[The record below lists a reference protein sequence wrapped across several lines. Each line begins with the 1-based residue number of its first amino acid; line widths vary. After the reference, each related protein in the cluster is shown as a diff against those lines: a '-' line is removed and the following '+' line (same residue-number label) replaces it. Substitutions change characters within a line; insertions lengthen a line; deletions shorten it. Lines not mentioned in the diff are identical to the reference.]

1 MSDTWDRCLC
11 LWTKGATPMS
21 ARRAPRFSATG
32 VLPRSLTFEQSLPLE
47 GGTMDEPSRPVT
59 TVASWLTMEVTEPA
73 CIAFQLAVTP
83 SPAIA
88 VDDQLTVKLDGRA
101 VPATEILDAR
111 HSRQHLVQ
119 VDSGTLAVTYRGA
132 VTHHGPRDPEALTD
146 PQRLSA
152 TRPSRYC
159 PSDRMSGFARGHF
172 ADVPTGPERIRA
184 ICEYVWRHTAYVA
197 GVTGPTSDAIDTLLS
212 GQGVCRD
219 FAHLVVA
226 LCRTMDVPARVAA
239 VYAPGLSPMDFHVV
253 AEAAA
258 DGAWWVWD
266 ATRLAPRQTLVRI
279 ATGQDAADIA
289 FMAVLSGRTE
299 LSTMEIAAVAGA
311 DLPYDDHEQLIAL
324 G

>member
-1 MSDTWDRCLC
+1 
-11 LWTKGATPMS
+11 
-21 ARRAPRFSATG
+21 
-32 VLPRSLTFEQSLPLE
+32 
-47 GGTMDEPSRPVT
+47 MDEQLSQVT

-83 SPAIA
+83 GPAMA
-88 VDDQLTVKLDGRA
+88 VDDQLTVKLDGRL
-101 VPATEILDAR
+101 VPTTVILDPH
-111 HSRQHLVQ
+111 HSRQHLVH
-119 VDSGTLAVTYRGA
+119 VDRGTLAVTYRGA
-132 VTHHGPRDPEALTD
+132 VTRHGPRVPNVVSDA
-146 PQRLSA
+146 QRLSA
-152 TRPSRYC
+152 SRPSRYC
-159 PSDRMSGFARGHF
+159 PSDRMSGFARAHF

-184 ICEYVWRHTAYVA
+184 ICDYVWRHTAYVP
-197 GVTGPTSDAIDTLLS
+197 GVTGPTSDAVDTLLS
-212 GQGVCRD
+212 GLGVCRD

-226 LCRTMDVPARVAA
+226 LCRAVDVPARVAA

-258 DGAWWVWD
+258 DGAWWIWD

-299 LSTMEIAAVAGA
+299 LSTMEVSAVAGA

-324 G
+324 A